1 MAAHTPC
8 EHCER
13 TLQPYLD
20 RELSPEEIQF
30 VEAHLDGC
38 GFCRKGYRF
47 EETLRGFVRKT
58 CSESMSPELK
68 ARLAALRNPL

>member
-20 RELSPEEIQF
+20 RELSTEEIQF

-68 ARLAALRNPL
+68 VRLAGLRNPL